1 MISVVNYHMQKHLWV
16 VLCLLGLTTACKGP
30 TIIHKDGLA
39 FVEIGDP
46 MPAQDLEWFYGFP
59 IEDTLFS
66 ADGFQWQGANI
77 QLDSGLVVLESDF
90 EGNGIVNRI
99 RVESATL
106 KTRKKLKVGM
116 QVSDLMQKGKRWQIY
131 YLENYQLL
139 DVSAK
144 RHPSIHYLV
153 REPKI
158 EAARLKDPGLQ
169 LEDLS
174 PEASIVAIVVM

>member
-1 MISVVNYHMQKHLWV
+1 MISVVNYHMQTHLWAF
-16 VLCLLGLTTACKGP
+16 LCLLSLTMACKGP
-30 TIIHKDGLA
+30 SIIHKDGLA

-46 MPAQDLEWFYGFP
+46 MPSKDLEWFYGFP

-77 QLDSGLVVLESDF
+77 QLDSGRLVLESDF
-90 EGNGIVNRI
+90 GDNNTVNRI
-99 RVESATL
+99 RVESEEL
-106 KTRKKLKVGM
+106 ITRKKLRVGM
-116 QVSDLMQKGKRWQIY
+116 KVSDLLQKGKRWQIY

-139 DVSAK
+139 DVSFK
-144 RHPSIHYLV
+144 RRPSIHYLV

-158 EAARLKDPGLQ
+158 EVARLKDPGLK

-174 PEASIVAIVVM
+174 PEATIVAIVVM

>member
-1 MISVVNYHMQKHLWV
+1 MISVVNYHMQKHLWAF
-16 VLCLLGLTTACKGP
+16 LCLLSLILACKGP

-46 MPAQDLEWFYGFP
+46 MPANDLEWFYGFP

-77 QLDSGLVVLESDF
+77 QLDSGKLVLESDF
-90 EGNGIVNRI
+90 EGNNIVNRI
-99 RVESATL
+99 RVESEELT
-106 KTRKKLKVGM
+106 TRKKLSVGM
-116 QVSDLMQKGKRWQIY
+116 TVSDLLKKGNRWQVF
-131 YLENYQLL
+131 YLESYQLL
-139 DVSAK
+139 DVSFK
-144 RHPSIHYLV
+144 RRPSIHYLV

-158 EAARLKDPGLQ
+158 EAARLKDPGLK

-174 PEASIVAIVVM
+174 SEATIIAIVVM